1 MRGGNAYSAGDE
13 GPALG
18 ESHPAHVLDE
28 EVVFE
33 GTYRD
38 RSVLVCGPP
47 YAPGTTEP
55 PLDAVVI
62 DAEGAVST
70 FFRGFTTTRLDGD
83 AGEWGLPLPADG
95 LDWGVRDS
103 WVGFTTEQSCLG
115 GPDRPGEVTGLVESV
130 IDALLLVE
138 RGRFGAR

>member
-1 MRGGNAYSAGDE
+1 M
-13 GPALG
+13 G
-18 ESHPAHVLDE
+18 ESHPVHVLDE

-38 RSVLVCGPP
+38 RPVLVCGPP
-47 YAPGTTEP
+47 CAPGATGP
-55 PLDAVVI
+55 AIDAVVI
-62 DAEGAVST
+62 GAEGAVST

-83 AGEWGLPLPADG
+83 ATEWGLPRPADG
-95 LDWGVRDS
+95 LDWGVRDG

-115 GPDRPGEVTGLVESV
+115 GPDRHEEVTGLVESV